1 MAQVAERVLVTD
13 LALERNHLE
22 DFTRYHFACGYV
34 TGKRVLDVACG
45 SGYGS
50 ALLWRE
56 GGASCVIGA
65 DASWEALQAARRFE
79 APGHVAFALGPAEQ
93 LPFSDGEFEAIVS
106 METLE
111 HLRNPRA
118 FLRELGRVL
127 RADGQAVISTPLNNS
142 EGRYRPD
149 NPHHCRE
156 YSASEFLGLLRDV
169 FQQAELFSQLS
180 DYGYDPLW
188 APLEKVRGCSWVRQ
202 AAAVVVPATIRR
214 GLRRTTGSK
223 GRQLAASR
231 VIPGYRDEA
240 AYQIAVCSARR

>member
-22 DFTRYHFACGYV
+22 DFTRYRFACGFV

-65 DASWEALQAARRFE
+65 DASWEALQAAQRFQ

-127 RADGQAVISTPLNNS
+127 RAGGLGIVSTPLNNS
-142 EGRYRPD
+142 ETRHRPD

-169 FQQAELFSQLS
+169 FQQVELFSQLS

-188 APLEKVRGCSWVRQ
+188 APFEKVRGRSWARQ
-202 AAAVVVPATIRR
+202 AVAAVVPPAVRH
-214 GLRRTTGSK
+214 GLRRAMGSK

-231 VIPGYRDEA
+231 IIPGYDQQA
-240 AYQIAVCSARR
+240 AYQIAVCSRSR